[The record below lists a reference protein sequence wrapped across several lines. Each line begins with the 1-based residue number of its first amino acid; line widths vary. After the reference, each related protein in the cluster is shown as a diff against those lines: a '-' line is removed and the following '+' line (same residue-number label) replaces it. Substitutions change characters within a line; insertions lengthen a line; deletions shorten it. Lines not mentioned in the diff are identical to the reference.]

1 MIDKSYEYKNDF
13 LYFVIRPDKSR
24 GEDISVYCSGVNISL
39 FSPIVEGRHGRGSH
53 PAMRGL
59 QLVNHGVRE
68 LALSKGSTPKT
79 LSGND
84 CAGIAPTM
92 DIWYT
97 ELLAI
102 QNAPD
107 SLPDEIIRYG
117 VIELLKKIFKAS
129 VRELQLPDG
138 LPSPHD
144 LQVLLETECSKYRG

>member
-1 MIDKSYEYKNDF
+1 
-13 LYFVIRPDKSR
+13 
-24 GEDISVYCSGVNISL
+24 
-39 FSPIVEGRHGRGSH
+39 
-53 PAMRGL
+53 
-59 QLVNHGVRE
+59 
-68 LALSKGSTPKT
+68 
-79 LSGND
+79 
-84 CAGIAPTM
+84 M

-102 QNAPD
+102 QNSPD

-144 LQVLLETECSKYRG
+144 IQVLLETECRKYRG